1 MSTFRNNVLLLNV
14 LLLEYE
20 VQIYLTVLVDKQF
33 ISQGYLQSKT

>member
-33 ISQGYLQSKT
+33 LSQGYLQSKT